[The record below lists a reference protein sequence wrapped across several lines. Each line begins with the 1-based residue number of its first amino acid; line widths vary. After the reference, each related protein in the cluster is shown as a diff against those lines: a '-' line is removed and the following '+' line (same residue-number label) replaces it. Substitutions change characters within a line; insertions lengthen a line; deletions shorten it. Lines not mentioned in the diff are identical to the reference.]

1 MAGGRQEKLP
11 ETLSRGF
18 RARWTAGKDTW
29 NAFAEKPCQVDS
41 KRCYLT
47 RFRGDSVPG
56 GRQEETPGTL
66 SRGFRA
72 RWTARRD
79 TWNTFT
85 GKPWQGDGRKS
96 YLERFRG
103 DSVPGGQRE
112 KTPGTLL
119 QEYRARWTVGKAT
132 WNAFAGIPCQVDGG
146 EETPGTLLQEYRARW
161 TVGKATWNAFAG
173 IPCQVGRREVTPGT
187 LSREYRA
194 RGKAGRC
201 HLEHSR
207 RKTVPG
213 GRQEKLPGTLSQEFR
228 ARWTARRDTWN
239 TFTGKPW
246 QGDGGEETPG
256 TLSQENRGRGTA
268 GKATWNAFAG
278 IPCQV
283 EGGER
288 HLER

>member
-103 DSVPGGQRE
+103 NSVPGGQRE

-132 WNAFAGIPCQVDGG
+132 WNAFAGIPCQVDGRKSYLERFRG
-146 EETPGTLLQEYRARW
+146 NSVPGGRQ
-161 TVGKATWNAFAG
+161 GDATWNTLAG
-173 IPCQVGRREVTPGT
+173 KPCQGDGRKGHLTRF
-187 LSREYRA
+187 
-194 RGKAGRC
+194 RG
-201 HLEHSR
+201 
-207 RKTVPG
+207 KTVPG
-213 GRQEKLPGTLSQEFR
+213 GR
-228 ARWTARRDTWN
+228 
-239 TFTGKPW
+239 
-246 QGDGGEETPG
+246 
-256 TLSQENRGRGTA
+256 
-268 GKATWNAFAG
+268 
-278 IPCQV
+278 
-283 EGGER
+283 
-288 HLER
+288 